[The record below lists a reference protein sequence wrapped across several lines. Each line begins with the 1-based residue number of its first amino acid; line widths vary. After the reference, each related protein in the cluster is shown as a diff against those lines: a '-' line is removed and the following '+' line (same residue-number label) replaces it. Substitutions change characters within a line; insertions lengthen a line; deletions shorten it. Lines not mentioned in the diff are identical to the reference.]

1 MWFSETRTFS
11 SLSFVLLRPSVAR
24 ASLISHERKSSLWSY
39 GKNTLGFYKTLNPI
53 RRFFFNCRHHPRF
66 WIEKAPHSLLVSR
79 HFLAPVTTKKRA
91 KTSASAR
98 RRRRRRRR
106 RFSLSW
112 VFSFWSERERERER
126 ERNIHTHTR
135 RRRELFSF
143 QKCSLF
149 FALSL
154 KGHTHFYS
162 HLSLK
167 SRRRRRSSFRE
178 NRLLSVANTDTQRE
192 SEWECVYARRRRRR
206 LIYNIHI
213 I

>member
-1 MWFSETRTFS
+1 M
-11 SLSFVLLRPSVAR
+11 VL
-24 ASLISHERKSSLWSY
+24 W
-39 GKNTLGFYKTLNPI
+39 KNPLGFYKTLNLN
-53 RRFFFNCRHHPRF
+53 RRFLFNCRHHPRF
-66 WIEKAPHSLLVSR
+66 RIEKAPNSLLVSR
-79 HFLAPVTTKKRA
+79 HFLAPVTIDLKTRERVYERKK
-91 KTSASAR
+91 KKKKKKKILSR
-98 RRRRRRRR
+98 REFFLFGR
-106 RFSLSW
+106 
-112 VFSFWSERERERER
+112 RERER

-178 NRLLSVANTDTQRE
+178 NRLLSVANTRTKRE
-192 SEWECVYARRRRRR
+192 SV
-206 LIYNIHI
+206 
-213 I
+213 